1 MQLKTKY
8 FSDME
13 VNDEDIILFKH
24 GLFGFENFK
33 KFILIR
39 FENNNSSPL
48 CLQSIDDENV
58 AFVIIN
64 PTNFIPDY
72 SISLEKSDYKELKL
86 EDINKLAVYTICVLK
101 DNIPESTTN
110 LRCPIIINAEAK
122 LAKQIVLDN
131 AEYPFKYTFEE
142 LMNKEG

>member
-8 FSDME
+8 FSDMN

-24 GLFGFENFK
+24 GLFGFEDFK
-33 KFILIR
+33 KFILIK
-39 FENNNSSPL
+39 FENNDSSPL
-48 CLQSIDDENV
+48 CLQSVDDENV

-64 PTNFIPDY
+64 PTNFVPDY

-86 EDINKLAVYTICVLK
+86 EDLNKLAVYTICVLK

-110 LRCPIIINAEAK
+110 LRCPIILNAEAK

>member
-8 FSDME
+8 FSDMN

-24 GLFGFENFK
+24 GLFGFEDFK
-33 KFILIR
+33 KFILIK
-39 FENNNSSPL
+39 FENNDSSPL
-48 CLQSIDDENV
+48 CLQSVDDENV

-86 EDINKLAVYTICVLK
+86 EDLNKLAVYTICVLK

-110 LRCPIIINAEAK
+110 LRCPIILNAEAK